1 MKVGEFTHVA
11 PQEGKSY
18 LSDLPVDK
26 RNAHEVRADRFSNW
40 LILNHTGED
49 LWTAAALQILWAVTC
64 VLTRTELTY
73 LQEHIGYAGHDV
85 LARHTYREMSK
96 MVVAQLWLPIEY
108 RGYPTYAEE
117 ISQTGH
123 QLPEGAGQ
131 HSKYLESSR
140 GGPRTSCG
148 IPLSQP

>member
-1 MKVGEFTHVA
+1 MKIGEFTHVA

-18 LSDLPVDK
+18 LSDIPEDK

-64 VLTRTELTY
+64 ALTRTELTY
-73 LQEHIGYAGHDV
+73 LQEHSGYAWHEV
-85 LARHTYREMSK
+85 LAWHTYKEMSK
-96 MVVAQLWLPIEY
+96 MVKAQLWLQTEY
-108 RGYPTYAEE
+108 RGYPTYAEG
-117 ISQTGH
+117 ISQMGH

-131 HSKYLESSR
+131 HPQYLESSE
-140 GGPRTSCG
+140 GGQRTSCG
-148 IPLSQP
+148 TSLSQP